1 MHTVI
6 ETDAY
11 QRSAIASG
19 VSEQER
25 LEISNY
31 ISANPTAGEVMK
43 GTGGARKIRF
53 AGRGKGK
60 RGGYRVITYY
70 ADEDVPVFLLDL
82 FAKGDAVNLTKA
94 ERNELR
100 EILASLVDDYRASV
114 KDKVAVLG
122 KQTKA
127 G

>member
-1 MHTVI
+1 VI
-6 ETDAY
+6 ETEAY

-19 VSEQER
+19 VSEHER
-25 LEISNY
+25 LDISNY
-31 ISANPTAGEVMK
+31 VSANPSAGEIMK

-70 ADEDVPVFLLDL
+70 AADDVPVFLLDL

-94 ERNELR
+94 ERNELKGV
-100 EILASLVDDYRASV
+100 LASLVDDYRASV
-114 KDKVAVLG
+114 KRKVAALG
-122 KQTKA
+122 SQIKA

>member
-1 MHTVI
+1 MHAVI
-6 ETDAY
+6 ETEAY

-31 ISANPTAGEVMK
+31 VSANPTAGEIMK

-100 EILASLVDDYRASV
+100 EVLASLVDDYRASV

-122 KQTKA
+122 KQAKA